1 LHRGSWG
8 PCPQPSGRCWCEISG
23 IVRLRT
29 NFSRQQRQ
37 AGGAPIQVIVDGVD
51 ANTARLVEGYVEGA
65 WGIWL
70 AAQAAGR
77 GETLQMPVDLQPRIW
92 FNSELRSRNYLVPGL
107 VAIIMTLIGALLTA
121 LVMAREWER
130 GTMEALM
137 VTPASMSEVLIGKL
151 IAYFAL
157 GTGGMLL
164 SVGMAVWLFE
174 VPLRGSFWL
183 LWACSSLFLL
193 AALGMGLMIS
203 TLARS
208 QFVAGQIAIIATF
221 LPAFLPSGFMF
232 DIDSMPAVVQVITH
246 VVVAL
251 FRRHRADPLP
261 CWQRMVGDP
270 AQRAGARRHG
280 GALPRYHLAQVEKAA
295 GVMLH
300 RILALV
306 RKEFLALL
314 KDPKSRLVLIVP
326 PLIQLLV
333 FGYAA
338 TFDLT
343 QVPYAVVQRGSRR
356 RFAGSARRL
365 RRLRQ
370 LSPGCGNP
378 LRRRDRAAGGCAP
391 GVAGH
396 PCGATLHSRPG
407 GGAAGSVAG
416 HHRWPQLQHGHGRAQ
431 LHAQYRQSLQ
441 RRLERCQRPA
451 RPAGPA
457 RNPRL
462 VQSESES
469 RWFFIPGIIGM
480 LTLVVTMLVTA
491 LTVAREREQGTFD
504 QLLVT
509 PLRPGEILIGKMLPG
524 FVIGICPGHAD
535 PARGHSGS
543 RCHSA
548 ACRLSIAAWPCS
560 CCPVSAPACS
570 SRAFRHAAT
579 GPAGCLP
586 VHGAGRHSVAS
597 PRPSPTCRGLCRSLP
612 TSTPCATF

>member
-1 LHRGSWG
+1 MNTGRGG
-8 PCPQPSGRCWCEISG
+8 AAMRLAGLVRKEFLQIVRDPSSIAIAFLMPVFLLLLFGYGVSLDADRVPIAVVAEAPSQDSAGFLAVLQGSHYFAPRVMGSMLVAERALLAGEVSG

-37 AGGAPIQVIVDGVD
+37 VGGAPIQVIVDGVD

-221 LPAFLPSGFMF
+221 LPAFLLSGFMF

-246 VVVAL
+246 VVVARYFVAIVQTL
-251 FRRHRADPLP
+251 FLAGNVWSVILP
-261 CWQRMVGDP
+261 N
-270 AQRAGARRHG
+270 A
-280 GALPRYHLAQVEKAA
+280 
-295 GVMLH
+295 
-300 RILALV
+300 LALAV
-306 RKEFLALL
+306 MAALFLGITWR
-314 KDPKSRLVLIVP
+314 KSRK
-326 PLIQLLV
+326 QL
-333 FGYAA
+333 
-338 TFDLT
+338 
-343 QVPYAVVQRGSRR
+343 
-356 RFAGSARRL
+356 
-365 RRLRQ
+365 
-370 LSPGCGNP
+370 
-378 LRRRDRAAGGCAP
+378 
-391 GVAGH
+391 
-396 PCGATLHSRPG
+396 
-407 GGAAGSVAG
+407 
-416 HHRWPQLQHGHGRAQ
+416 
-431 LHAQYRQSLQ
+431 
-441 RRLERCQRPA
+441 E
-451 RPAGPA
+451 
-457 RNPRL
+457 
-462 VQSESES
+462 
-469 RWFFIPGIIGM
+469 
-480 LTLVVTMLVTA
+480 
-491 LTVAREREQGTFD
+491 
-504 QLLVT
+504 
-509 PLRPGEILIGKMLPG
+509 
-524 FVIGICPGHAD
+524 
-535 PARGHSGS
+535 
-543 RCHSA
+543 
-548 ACRLSIAAWPCS
+548 
-560 CCPVSAPACS
+560 
-570 SRAFRHAAT
+570 
-579 GPAGCLP
+579 
-586 VHGAGRHSVAS
+586 
-597 PRPSPTCRGLCRSLP
+597 
-612 TSTPCATF
+612 